1 MLVQLEISE
10 IIRQQR
16 LFFATGKTK
25 DVSFRLELNKPTFE
39 AYATEIG
46 VLKEIDYTI
55 KNLKSWTKPKK
66 VPTTPEQFPSEAVIY
81 PEPLGVVLI
90 IAPWNYPFQ
99 LIISPLVGAIASG
112 NCTILKPSEL
122 APHTSRVIVDI
133 FQKNFDPAY
142 IAVVEGGVETSQ
154 QLLKEKFDHIF
165 FTGGTAVGKIVM

>member
-1 MLVQLEISE
+1 MIVQLEISE

-25 DVSFRLELNKPTFE
+25 DVSFRLEQLKILRKTVKDNQEAILAALKADLNKPTFE

-55 KNLKSWTKPKK
+55 KHLKSWTKPKK
-66 VPTTPEQFPSEAVIY
+66 VASTPEQFPSEAVIY

-99 LIISPLVGAIASG
+99 LTLSP
-112 NCTILKPSEL
+112 
-122 APHTSRVIVDI
+122 
-133 FQKNFDPAY
+133 
-142 IAVVEGGVETSQ
+142 
-154 QLLKEKFDHIF
+154 
-165 FTGGTAVGKIVM
+165 

>member
-25 DVSFRLELNKPTFE
+25 DVSFRLEQLKLLRKTVLDNQEAILAALKADLNKPTFE

-133 FQKNFDPAY
+133 FQKTLTPP
-142 IAVVEGGVETSQ
+142 TSP
-154 QLLKEKFDHIF
+154 L
-165 FTGGTAVGKIVM
+165 